1 MAIIRLT
8 HPFLTSACTYIQ
20 RQKRNYRERL
30 GTLRR
35 MYRAYFIFENGAP
48 ALVSGTRQKHWE
60 RSWESERFV
69 AKVTE
74 IFASGEPF
82 FSPAK
87 MSPPVNVCEHHHGLT
102 DDYLLPRSNYRRK
115 TLAKK
120 GNNNFLF
127 MIVFYHGS
135 HDSYGSHGSH
145 RGSHGSLARTLVRP
159 GYSSLIFD
167 SLRRR

>member
-1 MAIIRLT
+1 MAIIRRINS
-8 HPFLTSACTYIQ
+8 PFSDLSVYLHTATKEKLPGKTGYAAQNVSRILYIW
-20 RQKRNYRERL
+20 N
-30 GTLRR
+30 
-35 MYRAYFIFENGAP
+35 
-48 ALVSGTRQKHWE
+48 SGTRQKHWE

-102 DDYLLPRSNYRRK
+102 GGYLPPRSSYRRK
-115 TLAKK
+115 ALAKK

-127 MIVFYHGS
+127 IIVFYHGS
-135 HDSYGSHGSH
+135 HDSHGSHGSH